1 MDHRVSQ
8 YQRAVTP
15 TLETGAG
22 LQANNNGLRGKIL
35 SYSNNA
41 NSNNPNLSSSLPSA
55 SSAHP
60 RVRSI
65 QLQNQAN
72 NGFRATS
79 TSMSPRNHTSASSS
93 SNPSSNLANEI
104 SMSGKSFSGFS
115 SANAPLNMSGNGIAT
130 YGRNIPLAS
139 TSGKL
144 TREGSSS
151 GREGVVGNA
160 GDSSSSSNMGGG
172 GVDQYV
178 MPRYDLIPL
187 NEEIPAD
194 GIIFAK
200 MKGQQSDAV
209 SLVVYRTPEER
220 LRNPERLNLDRRGLE
235 ICPILEQ
242 EQRLRL
248 LNYQNNS
255 IKQITNLENLP
266 NLIFLDLYNNQIFT
280 LDGPLCNIKG
290 LRVLMAGKNKI
301 TKITNLE
308 FLRKLD
314 VLDLHSNEIK
324 IVEGLEGL
332 SDLRVLNLA
341 GKC

>member
-35 SYSNNA
+35 SYSSNTGNN
-41 NSNNPNLSSSLPSA
+41 NSSLSSSLNGS

-65 QLQNQAN
+65 QLNNPAS
-72 NGFRATS
+72 NGFRGTS
-79 TSMSPRNHTSASSS
+79 TSMSPRNNTSASSS
-93 SNPSSNLANEI
+93 TNPSSIANEI

-115 SANAPLNMSGNGIAT
+115 SAIMPLNMTGSGIAT
-130 YGRNIPLAS
+130 YGRNIPLSS

-151 GREGVVGNA
+151 AREGIIGNA
-160 GDSSSSSNMGGG
+160 ATSGDSSSSSSNSG
-172 GVDQYV
+172 GVDQYFL
-178 MPRYDLIPL
+178 PRYDLIPL

-200 MKGQQSDAV
+200 SKGQSDS

-235 ICPILEQ
+235 TCPILEQ

-266 NLIFLDLYNNQIFT
+266 NLIFLDLYNNHIST

-301 TKITNLE
+301 TKISNLD

-341 GKC
+341 G